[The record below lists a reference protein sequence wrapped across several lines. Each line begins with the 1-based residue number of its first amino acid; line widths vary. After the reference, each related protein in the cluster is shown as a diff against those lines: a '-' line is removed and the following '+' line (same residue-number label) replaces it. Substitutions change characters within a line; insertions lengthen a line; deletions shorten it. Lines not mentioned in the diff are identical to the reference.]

1 MKIEKAFFKIFVNL
15 LLFNFF
21 IYLIVIGQKNIGMVK
36 WVAEVINIG
45 SLKQV
50 GLCIMIFAILGL
62 LLQLYTY
69 NKKYQ

>member
-1 MKIEKAFFKIFVNL
+1 MKIDKAFFKIFVNL
-15 LLFNFF
+15 LIFNFF

-36 WVAEVINIG
+36 WVAKVINID